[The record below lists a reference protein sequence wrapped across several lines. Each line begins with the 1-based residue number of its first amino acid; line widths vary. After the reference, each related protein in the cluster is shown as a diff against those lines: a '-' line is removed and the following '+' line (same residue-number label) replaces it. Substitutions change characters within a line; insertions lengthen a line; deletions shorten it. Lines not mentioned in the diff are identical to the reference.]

1 MLPAGGGPLPTTSS
15 GSGRAPP
22 CAAIAITSFGW
33 VAAASRSPRGTRSES
48 VFCTDGAARPADRV
62 SSGAGRRGPR
72 RTRCRRPRSAPRA
85 AAGILHVAE
94 RELRVLGSVDS
105 AALAAWA
112 QLTLLELAA
121 DSLLLALF
129 WRLVARLAAAPGPP
143 ATQNG
148 TAARQTPL

>member
-1 MLPAGGGPLPTTSS
+1 
-15 GSGRAPP
+15 
-22 CAAIAITSFGW
+22 
-33 VAAASRSPRGTRSES
+33 
-48 VFCTDGAARPADRV
+48 
-62 SSGAGRRGPR
+62 
-72 RTRCRRPRSAPRA
+72 
-85 AAGILHVAE
+85 
-94 RELRVLGSVDS
+94 VDS